1 MPLFDRN
8 GLDAWGVLRTV
19 MFATSPGDAAAAR
32 VATDTFRAGVQADE
46 TAEAK
51 LARSRWLERHDAES
65 SFTCGVV
72 PEPEPPAGA
81 PRLNVVP
88 SLRIKPVP
96 VMAVVLPNDLVF
108 ILEQESPD
116 IVELGRLPRD
126 AIRAVDV
133 VDADG
138 THVPEPT
145 RETFEPEA
153 LSLVALTWT
162 GGAVEEE
169 ERFGFRSAWLAWKA
183 ARKLQA
189 AGNG

>member
-32 VATDTFRAGVQADE
+32 IATDTFRAGAQADE
-46 TAEAK
+46 TAEGK
-51 LARSRWLERHDAES
+51 LARTRWLERHDAES
-65 SFTCGVV
+65 TFTCGVV

-81 PRLNVVP
+81 PRLNVVR
-88 SLRIKPVP
+88 SLRAKPVP
-96 VMAVVLPNDLVF
+96 VMAVVQPNDLVF
-108 ILEQESPD
+108 ILEQDSQD
-116 IVELGRLPRD
+116 VVELGRLPRD
-126 AIRAVDV
+126 AIRDVDV

-138 THVPEPT
+138 THIPEPT
-145 RETFEPEA
+145 WETFEPEA

-162 GGAVEEE
+162 DGAVEEE

-183 ARKLQA
+183 AHKLKAARKA
-189 AGNG
+189 

>member
-1 MPLFDRN
+1 MPLFDWG
-8 GLDAWGVLRTV
+8 GLDAWGVLRAV

-46 TAEAK
+46 AAEAK

-65 SFTCGVV
+65 TFPCGVV

-88 SLRIKPVP
+88 SLRAKPVP
-96 VMAVVLPNDLVF
+96 VIAVVLPNDLVF
-108 ILEQESPD
+108 ILEQDSQD
-116 IVELGRLPRD
+116 VVELGRLPRD
-126 AIRAVDV
+126 AIRNVDV
-133 VDADG
+133 LDANG
-138 THVPEPT
+138 THVPELT
-145 RETFEPEA
+145 QETFEPEA

-162 GGAVEEE
+162 DGTVEEE

-189 AGNG
+189 ARKG

>member
-1 MPLFDRN
+1 MPLFDWS
-8 GLDAWGVLRTV
+8 GLDAWGVLRAV

-46 TAEAK
+46 AAEAK

-65 SFTCGVV
+65 TFPCGVV

-88 SLRIKPVP
+88 SLRAKPVP
-96 VMAVVLPNDLVF
+96 VMAVVLPADLVF
-108 ILEQESPD
+108 ILEQDSQD
-116 IVELGRLPRD
+116 VVELGRLPRD
-126 AIRAVDV
+126 VIRDVDV

-138 THVPEPT
+138 AHIPEPS

-162 GGAVEEE
+162 NGTVEEE

-189 AGNG
+189 ARKG

>member
-1 MPLFDRN
+1 MPLFDWN
-8 GLDAWGVLRTV
+8 GLDAWGVLRAV

-51 LARSRWLERHDAES
+51 LARSRWLERHDAGS
-65 SFTCGVV
+65 TFPCGVV
-72 PEPEPPAGA
+72 PEPEPPAGV

-88 SLRIKPVP
+88 SLRSKPVP
-96 VMAVVLPNDLVF
+96 VMAVVLPADLVF
-108 ILEQESPD
+108 ILEQDSQD
-116 IVELGRLPRD
+116 VVELGRLPRD
-126 AIRAVDV
+126 AIRDVDV

-162 GGAVEEE
+162 DGTLEEE

-183 ARKLQA
+183 GRKLQA
-189 AGNG
+189 ARKG

>member
-1 MPLFDRN
+1 MPLFDWS
-8 GLDAWGVLRTV
+8 GLDAWGVLRAV
-19 MFATSPGDAAAAR
+19 KFATSPGDAAAAR

-46 TAEAK
+46 EAEAK

-65 SFTCGVV
+65 TFPCGVV

-88 SLRIKPVP
+88 SLRTKPVP
-96 VMAVVLPNDLVF
+96 VLAVVLPNDLVF
-108 ILEQESPD
+108 ILEQDSQD
-116 IVELGRLPRD
+116 VVELGRLPRD
-126 AIRAVDV
+126 AIRDVDV

-162 GGAVEEE
+162 DGAVEEE

-183 ARKLQA
+183 ARKLLGA
-189 AGNG
+189 RLD

>member
-1 MPLFDRN
+1 MPLCDWT
-8 GLDAWGVLRTV
+8 GLDALGVLRAV

-32 VATDTFRAGVQADE
+32 IASDTFRAGVQADE

-72 PEPEPPAGA
+72 PEPEPPTGA

-88 SLRIKPVP
+88 SLRAKPVP

-108 ILEQESPD
+108 ILEHDSQD
-116 IVELGRLPRD
+116 VVELGRLPRD
-126 AIRAVDV
+126 AIRDVDV

-162 GGAVEEE
+162 DGTVEEE

-183 ARKLQA
+183 ARKLVSARQ
-189 AGNG
+189 G